1 MDPKTAKPVMMRFG
15 AIISEKRKLLRM
27 SQEELAERVGISQE
41 SLSRMEKGVIAP
53 RFERLQLFAEAL
65 ECSIADLFRGEEE
78 AGECAYTIERL
89 LSPLPR
95 QAQEEIVGIVAT
107 VARLDVPSAHADD
120 SLPHHPPALFR
131 RCPCASTGDSAN
143 GARRDRPVPPPLP
156 RGPSCRGFP
165 ARGGPPRRPRDASQ
179 SYPCGFSHKKA

>member
-78 AGECAYTIERL
+78 AGECAYTIEKL

-107 VARLDVPSAHADD
+107 VARLAA
-120 SLPHHPPALFR
+120 
-131 RCPCASTGDSAN
+131 
-143 GARRDRPVPPPLP
+143 P
-156 RGPSCRGFP
+156 R
-165 ARGGPPRRPRDASQ
+165 
-179 SYPCGFSHKKA
+179 